1 MAERT
6 DSGIVSIHP
15 DNIYYSDNLDYK
27 KNWSAK
33 LTGDTW
39 EMLWKWLEE
48 NRSRMEKIGEFST
61 WGNIIDELGGSYERV
76 WSDEELKQ
84 GYLNN

>member
-1 MAERT
+1 MPNGVNYNF
-6 DSGIVSIHP
+6 D
-15 DNIYYSDNLDYK
+15 DK

-39 EMLWKWLEE
+39 ELLWKWLEE
-48 NRSRMEKIGEFST
+48 NRNRMEKVGEFST
-61 WGNIIDELGGSYERV
+61 WGDIIDELGGSYERV
-76 WSDEELKQ
+76 WSDEELLQ